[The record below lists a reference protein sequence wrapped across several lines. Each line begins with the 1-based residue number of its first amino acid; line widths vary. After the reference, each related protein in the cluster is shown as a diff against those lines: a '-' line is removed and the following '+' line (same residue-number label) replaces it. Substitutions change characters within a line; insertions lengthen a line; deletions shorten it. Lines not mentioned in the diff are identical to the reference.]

1 MHGGHLG
8 GGPRHDI
15 RREESMR
22 VRTWKILTVLI
33 SIARSIR
40 RLATWGTV
48 PVCIINEKLR
58 ENVDADSIVDLA
70 RVKERRSPDRRPKL
84 NGGWEAA
91 APWRS
96 PLQY

>member
-1 MHGGHLG
+1 M
-8 GGPRHDI
+8 
-15 RREESMR
+15 
-22 VRTWKILTVLI
+22 RTWKILALLI
-33 SIARSIR
+33 SIARFIR

-58 ENVDADSIVDLA
+58 ENVDAIRLSTLPASRSGSLPWRAVALA
-70 RVKERRSPDRRPKL
+70 KEADRRPKL

-96 PLQY
+96 PPPY